1 MATLSASDSAR
12 HRSPRARSLSG
23 LLKDAGSFG
32 LSAWQNILYGRID
45 ATFLARDVV
54 RAASA
59 GAGLCPPDHPAVGRL
74 RSPFNPVEA
83 CSESVAE
90 VARAAEEGLLDTG
103 GNMPAVP
110 SESFSVRCPVVQ
122 GSLCNSRCNSRFTGL
137 QDILCYRMQTADESQ
152 GVLADCTAAC
162 DHSWGSTGVC
172 VVSGSPVQG
181 S

>member
-1 MATLSASDSAR
+1 MPVGFKVDAVSRDGLPHLATLSASDSAR

-23 LLKDAGSFG
+23 LLMDAGSNG
-32 LSAWQNILYGRID
+32 RWAWQNILYGRID

-83 CSESVAE
+83 CSDCVAE

-103 GNMPAVP
+103 RNMRAEPQVP
-110 SESFSVRCPVVQ
+110 KSRRFLSVPFPP
-122 GSLCNSRCNSRFTGL
+122 SAMRCNSRFNGL
-137 QDILCYRMQTADESQ
+137 QEFCATGCRRRMQ
-152 GVLADCTAAC
+152 
-162 DHSWGSTGVC
+162 
-172 VVSGSPVQG
+172 VS
-181 S
+181 